1 MSAYPVSRMRAVAG
15 QRARTWASRAAPS
28 MPGMRM
34 SLTTTSTGCC
44 SSTAMASAPLP
55 ACSTLQSSARSTR
68 LRADRMLGSSSTHS
82 TVQGSAGGA
91 GGWLGAGA
99 AASAG
104 ISGVLSVSMA
114 AKRVRGWAVLVRA
127 LARRQAAG
135 WVAASSCLMGSVTL
149 KRVPTPSSL
158 CTSMRPLCFCT
169 IP

>member
-1 MSAYPVSRMRAVAG
+1 
-15 QRARTWASRAAPS
+15 
-28 MPGMRM
+28 
-34 SLTTTSTGCC
+34 
-44 SSTAMASAPLP
+44 
-55 ACSTLQSSARSTR
+55 
-68 LRADRMLGSSSTHS
+68 MLGSSSTHS

-91 GGWLGAGA
+91 GGRLGAGA

-135 WVAASSCLMGSVTL
+135 WVAASSCLMGSVIL
-149 KRVPTPSSL
+149 NRVPTPSSL